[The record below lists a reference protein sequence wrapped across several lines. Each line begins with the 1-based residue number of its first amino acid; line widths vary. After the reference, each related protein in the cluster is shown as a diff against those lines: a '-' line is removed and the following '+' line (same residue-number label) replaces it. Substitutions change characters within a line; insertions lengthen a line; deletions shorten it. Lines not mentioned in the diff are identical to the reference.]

1 MEFIVTCKCGH
12 VSRGYYMPVD
22 FPVHAKNAREAAAIA
37 RYIPRVKHDHKDA
50 ILNVR
55 KVDHEDYLQQEEL
68 NHNNPYLLCK
78 NRKEQNKID
87 GLKDL
92 LCVDNHN
99 KSYKRK
105 TRNSSYLSK
114 RQVERTSSYDDQIFD
129 YLNSREYEE
138 LWCY

>member
-12 VSRGYYMPVD
+12 VTRGYYMPID
-22 FPVHAKNAREAAAIA
+22 FPVNAENGREAAAIA
-37 RYIPRVKHDHKDA
+37 RFIPRVKHDHKDA

-55 KVDHEDYLQQEEL
+55 KVDHKDYLKQEEL
-68 NHNNPYLLCK
+68 NHNNPYLLCRS
-78 NRKEQNKID
+78 RKEQNKIE
-87 GLKDL
+87 GLKEL

-99 KSYKRK
+99 KSFKHK

-114 RQVERTSSYDDQIFD
+114 RQDELTRSYENQIFD

-138 LWCY
+138 FWGY